1 MSYPVGSQPRINGDF
16 TNEDGVAADPTTATL
31 ETIEPDGTTHAFV
44 GLNDPA
50 VVGRWYYRPL
60 LDSPGTWKFRW
71 VGAGA
76 LVATMPDFT
85 IHVESSA
92 FTDDFPAPT
101 STLVCAPWA
110 TTAAIC
116 EPCNEFDPEVLESN
130 LLLASEVLYVLS
142 GRQFRGAV
150 CEATVR
156 PQLPCGID
164 YGPCGGPYEVLLPH
178 YPVTEV
184 TEVKVRQTYDGI
196 LETLTADQYR
206 LDNHSTLIRL
216 QDSDGFYR
224 SWPRQEIRQNSNG
237 TGLYFEATYTYGQAP
252 PLLGLSAARDL
263 ACEFALACDPSAAGK
278 CKLPKNVQS
287 VVRQGVS
294 QEFIDV
300 TQFLAED
307 LMGIHSVDV
316 FLRSFNKSKLRRRA
330 SVWSPDLPSFRSVPF
345 AGS

>member
-1 MSYPVGSQPRINGDF
+1 MSYQVGDSVRLRANF
-16 TNEDGVAADPTTATL
+16 TNLAGVATDPTAVTVRIRSPLGVVTTPAATNDAL
-31 ETIEPDGTTHAFV
+31 TVGAF
-44 GLNDPA
+44 
-50 VVGRWYYRPL
+50 YYDL
-60 LDSPGTWKFRW
+60 TVTSAGTWFYRFEGT
-71 VGAGA
+71 GAVTA
-76 LVATMPDFT
+76 ADEDT
-85 IHVESSA
+85 IQVERSA
-92 FTDDFPAPT
+92 FSTEGT
-101 STLVCAPWA
+101 YQSTLVCTPWA
-110 TTAAIC
+110 TTDDIC
-116 EPCNEFDPEVLESN
+116 EPCNELDPEVLESN

-142 GRQFRGAV
+142 GRQFRGAG

-178 YPVTEV
+178 YPITEV
-184 TEVKVRQTYDGI
+184 TEVRVRQTHDGI

-206 LDNHSTLIRL
+206 LDNHSTLVRL

-237 TGLYFEATYTYGQAP
+237 TGLYFEVTYTYGQAP
-252 PLLGLSAARDL
+252 PLLGISAARDL
-263 ACEFALACDPSAAGK
+263 ACEFALACDPSSAGK

-307 LMGIHSVDV
+307 LMGVHSCDV